1 MQSDRWDKDVT
12 ELYRAICAL
21 ESTEECRSF
30 FTDLC
35 TVAELQSLAQRFAV
49 AKLLKEKL
57 TYADIGKQTGAS
69 AATISR
75 VNRALLYGEHG
86 YTTILKRLEEQEES

>member
-1 MQSDRWDKDVT
+1 MQSDRWDKDVL
-12 ELYRAICAL
+12 ELYRAIQAL
-21 ESTEECRSF
+21 ESTEECQAF

-35 TVAELQSLAQRFAV
+35 TVAELQSLGQRFAV

-57 TYADIGKQTGAS
+57 TYADIGKLTGAS

-75 VNRALLYGEHG
+75 VNRALVYGENG
-86 YTTILKRLEEQEES
+86 YSTILERLETEEKS